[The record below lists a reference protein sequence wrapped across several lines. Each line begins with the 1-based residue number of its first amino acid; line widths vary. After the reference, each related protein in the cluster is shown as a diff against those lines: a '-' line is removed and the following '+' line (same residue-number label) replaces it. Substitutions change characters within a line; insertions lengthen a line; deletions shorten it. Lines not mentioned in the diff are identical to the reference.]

1 MDGVHLRSTS
11 RFVEKEKKRKK
22 LFLFLLVSPFATML
36 LTDFEVDSPNVTRT
50 ADAIEA
56 SYDYE
61 TTRIEMPSGG
71 GGAGGASKPVIRP
84 TKQRFTFRTKTKV
97 PKLG

>member
-1 MDGVHLRSTS
+1 
-11 RFVEKEKKRKK
+11 
-22 LFLFLLVSPFATML
+22 ML
-36 LTDFEVDSPNVTRT
+36 LTDFEVDSPKVTRT
-50 ADAIEA
+50 EDALEA

-71 GGAGGASKPVIRP
+71 GGKPVIRP